1 MDKEYYISER
11 EIFDW
16 AISRKGQPL
25 PRKSYRTRRG
35 KRNLIAMLNPQKWC
49 NESEGNIKQYYSAP
63 EPIDNY
69 GHGREEPSHY

>member
-1 MDKEYYISER
+1 
-11 EIFDW
+11 
-16 AISRKGQPL
+16 
-25 PRKSYRTRRG
+25 
-35 KRNLIAMLNPQKWC
+35 MLNAQKWC